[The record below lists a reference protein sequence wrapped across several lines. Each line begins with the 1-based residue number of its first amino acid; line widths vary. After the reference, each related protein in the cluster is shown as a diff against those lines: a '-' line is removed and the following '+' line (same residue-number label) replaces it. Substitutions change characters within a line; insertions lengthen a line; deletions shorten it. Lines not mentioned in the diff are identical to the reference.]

1 LVTQLVWTFRRIE
14 KFLYLLVIELLFLGR
29 PVVLQTLYQLSYS
42 GSPLLQNSGESFLV
56 KEMMV
61 KPVSKLINMRD
72 NIAVNYREKQREIC
86 DRMHSIIS
94 EFVWK
99 CFVTTVTDFIVL

>member
-1 LVTQLVWTFRRIE
+1 
-14 KFLYLLVIELLFLGR
+14 
-29 PVVLQTLYQLSYS
+29 
-42 GSPLLQNSGESFLV
+42 
-56 KEMMV
+56 MMV